1 MAKYK
6 GRQVSIEQYP
16 TEDTKVIVY
25 YDGALETVDIRDL
38 VLSISE
44 LGLFSN
50 RETLKT
56 QRTVD
61 RQQKK
66 RTEDELKEPRDPKD
80 PKDPKEPKPVAQIS
94 IGSPREKEKKEKDK
108 IKEKRI
114 L

>member
-1 MAKYK
+1 MAKYR
-6 GRQVSIEQYP
+6 GREVSVEQYP
-16 TEDTKVIVY
+16 TEDTKVIVR
-25 YDGALETVDIRDL
+25 YDGALETVDIREL
-38 VLSISE
+38 ILSIQE

-61 RQQKK
+61 RQTKK
-66 RTEDELKEPRDPKD
+66 RTEEELRNPKNPRP
-80 PKDPKEPKPVAQIS
+80 PKEPKPVAQIS
-94 IGSPREKEKKEKDK
+94 IGSPQEKEMKIK

>member
-1 MAKYK
+1 MAKYR
-6 GRQVSIEQYP
+6 GREVSIEQYP
-16 TEDTKVIVY
+16 TEDTKVIVR
-25 YDGALETVDIRDL
+25 YDGALETVDIREL
-38 VLSISE
+38 ILSIQE

-61 RQQKK
+61 RQTKK
-66 RTEDELKEPRDPKD
+66 RTEEELKNPRP
-80 PKDPKEPKPVAQIS
+80 PKEPKPVAQIS
-94 IGSPREKEKKEKDK
+94 IGSPQEKEMKIK